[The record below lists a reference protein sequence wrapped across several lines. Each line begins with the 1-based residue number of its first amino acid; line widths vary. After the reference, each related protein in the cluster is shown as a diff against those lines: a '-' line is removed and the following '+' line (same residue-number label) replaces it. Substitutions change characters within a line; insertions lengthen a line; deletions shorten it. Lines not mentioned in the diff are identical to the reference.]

1 MLQGSVHNSLCKR
14 TEEWSDYHLR
24 CFNSGKIHIKRHVVE
39 DGFQKSEFLA
49 LGCSTKDALYCGA
62 DLPKNNTINFQ
73 NDVFV
78 NAVKQCNGKTECI
91 LRKGYFVEAEKSVRD
106 TCDTSTHPDLLKAN
120 FRQSIEYQCIGGVY
134 KGH

>member
-1 MLQGSVHNSLCKR
+1 MLQGSVHNSPCKR

-39 DGFQKSEFLA
+39 DGFQQSEFLA
-49 LGCSTKDALYCGA
+49 LGCTTRDALYCGA

-73 NDVFV
+73 NNVFV

-91 LRKGYFVEAEKSVRD
+91 LRKGYFVEAEKSVRES
-106 TCDTSTHPDLLKAN
+106 CDTSTHPDLLKAN
-120 FRQSIEYQCIGGVY
+120 FRQSIEYECIGGVY
-134 KGH
+134 KRH

>member
-1 MLQGSVHNSLCKR
+1 M
-14 TEEWSDYHLR
+14 
-24 CFNSGKIHIKRHVVE
+24 KRHVVE

-49 LGCSTKDALYCGA
+49 LGCTTKDALYCGA

-78 NAVKQCNGKTECI
+78 NAVKQCNGKTDCI
-91 LRKGYFVEAEKSVRD
+91 LRRSYFMAAEKSVRES
-106 TCDTSTHPDLLKAN
+106 CDTSKHPDLQNAT
-120 FRQSIEYQCIGGVY
+120 FRQSIEYECIGGVY